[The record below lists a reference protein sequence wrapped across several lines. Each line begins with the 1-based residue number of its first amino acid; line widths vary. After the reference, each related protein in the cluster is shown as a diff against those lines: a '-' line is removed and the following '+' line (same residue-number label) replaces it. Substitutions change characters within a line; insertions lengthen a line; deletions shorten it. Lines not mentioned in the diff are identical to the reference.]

1 MSRDRASGL
10 ALIAGAAASLVIM
23 ALHPTG
29 RELYAAAGRSSVPAM
44 VNVFVHSLA
53 IASTPV
59 MFFGALAV
67 NRRFSS
73 NDDALPTLAIV
84 LWGFAM
90 VAVALAATASGLIA
104 PGLIHHVTE
113 GGDDAAGLRDVLT
126 YNSHL
131 NQAFARIHV
140 GMSSAAILF
149 WSIAILRT
157 RALPVRIG
165 WYGALVAPV
174 LLILLFAGLR
184 MTIHGFGLVMV
195 LQAVWLIVTG
205 LHLAR
210 TAEPG
215 R

>member
-29 RELYAAAGRSSVPAM
+29 RELHAAAGRSAGPAM
-44 VNVFVHSLA
+44 LNVFVHSLA
-53 IASTPV
+53 IAAAPV
-59 MFFGALAV
+59 MFFGALAI

-73 NDDALPTLAIV
+73 NDALPTLAIV
-84 LWGFAM
+84 FWGFAM

-104 PGLIHHVTE
+104 PGLIHHVVE
-113 GGDDAAGLRDVLT
+113 GGDEAAGLRDVLT
-126 YNSHL
+126 YNGHV
-131 NQAFARIHV
+131 NQAFARVHV
-140 GMSSAAILF
+140 GMSSAAILL

-165 WYGALVAPV
+165 WYGALVAPL
-174 LLILLFAGLR
+174 LLIALFSGLR

-195 LQAVWLIVTG
+195 LQAVWLIVMG
-205 LHLAR
+205 LHLFRSEESAR
-210 TAEPG
+210 
-215 R
+215 